1 MFLHLD
7 HRIYRTAFAVEI
19 ISVVAGNYVFQR
31 MIRLVTERRTGKR
44 MRDPL
49 AWNRL
54 SYKEI
59 QKEYREVFPE
69 GNLPRIHRVL
79 MIVALV
85 SLGFALLVSLR
96 ARAL

>member
-7 HRIYRTAFAVEI
+7 HRIYRAAIAVAI
-19 ISVVAGNYVFQR
+19 TTVVAGNYVFQR

-54 SYKEI
+54 SYSEI
-59 QKEYREVFPE
+59 RKEYSEVFPD
-69 GNLPRIHRVL
+69 GSLPRVYRAL
-79 MIVALV
+79 MILSYV
-85 SLGFALLVSLR
+85 SLGLAILVG
-96 ARAL
+96 